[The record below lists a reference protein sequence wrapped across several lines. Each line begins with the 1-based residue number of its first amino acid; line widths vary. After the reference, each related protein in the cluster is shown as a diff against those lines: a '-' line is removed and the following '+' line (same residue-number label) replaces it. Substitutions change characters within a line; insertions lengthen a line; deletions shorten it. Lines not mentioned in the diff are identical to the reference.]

1 MCRIKVAVSS
11 ELVFFSIFLVASMAF
26 TPPLHAQAVAG
37 ATIAVRMIDAVNS
50 TSDPAGKQYRASI
63 TKTVD
68 AANGVVIAK
77 GSAAVVTVAKSGPGW
92 SAQLSSVSI
101 NGQPVAVASGR
112 ANVTS
117 ATQSAVGS
125 VTNAMNSVLGGF
137 GHHVKIPAGVAAVA
151 TGQRVILPPGTTLTF
166 MLSQPPAAAGA
177 PSMTASAAPAPSLA
191 ANPAPGPAA
200 AAGGNYAYC
209 FAGSGQTVTY
219 FSEVFMTPALQGNPP
234 PHMAVVTQ
242 QRALNRSWIS
252 FLQKKHAPSE
262 LQFGNCPMADLHATQ
277 TAKEQKEDEFRKER
291 KQVVETGWAY
301 SGQAGATTAAPVS
314 AQAAAP
320 APAQAGAP
328 PATPATAATGYYV
341 QCAAEFGERASENCA
356 AAANE
361 YYVYCYSAS
370 LPGPVMYFSDVFAFN
385 ENVSSGNLSAVL
397 AGPFL
402 EFLEKKYGV
411 KVNSDFYPTSRYTG
425 GSYPTACSQSL
436 TPLSY
441 AQSTKHGT
449 EENVA
454 KSLHEQIVETGWRT
468 SIAPLPPV
476 TAPLAAPNEYYV
488 SCYSDTALSV
498 QYFSEIFAAVPTG
511 DSIRNAFLAFL
522 QKKYGFN
529 DTRPG
534 PHVDCDVSAKPGN
547 AYMFKTAWSV
557 RQNREGLAKVN
568 QKQIIET
575 GWKYAP

>member
-1 MCRIKVAVSS
+1 MCRIKVSVSF
-11 ELVFFSIFLVASMAF
+11 ELVFFSIFLVASIAF
-26 TPPLHAQAVAG
+26 TLPLHAQAVVD

-50 TSDPAGKQYRASI
+50 TSDPAGRQYRASV
-63 TKTVD
+63 TRTVD
-68 AANGVVIAK
+68 AANGVVIAN
-77 GSAAVVTVAKSGPGW
+77 GSAAVVTVAKSGSGW

-101 NGQPVAVASGR
+101 NGQPVAVASGP

-117 ATQSAVGS
+117 ATQSALGS
-125 VTNAMNSVLGGF
+125 ATNAMNTVLGGF
-137 GHHVKIPAGVAAVA
+137 GHHVKIPAGVTAVA

-166 MLSQPPAAAGA
+166 MLSHAPAAAGA
-177 PSMTASAAPAPSLA
+177 PSMTTSAAPAPSLA
-191 ANPAPGPAA
+191 ANPAPGPAAAPPTA

-219 FSEVFMTPALQGNPP
+219 FSEVFMTPALQGKPLR
-234 PHMAVVTQ
+234 HMAVVTQ
-242 QRALNRSWIS
+242 QGALNRSWIS

-262 LQFGNCPMADLHATQ
+262 LQFGNCPMADLRATQ
-277 TAKEQKEDEFRKER
+277 TAKEQKEDGFRKER

-328 PATPATAATGYYV
+328 PAAPATAATGYYV
-341 QCAAEFGERASENCA
+341 QCAAAFGERASENCA
-356 AAANE
+356 AAAND

-449 EENVA
+449 EDNVA
-454 KSLHEQIVETGWRT
+454 KSLHEQIVETGW
-468 SIAPLPPV
+468 
-476 TAPLAAPNEYYV
+476 
-488 SCYSDTALSV
+488 
-498 QYFSEIFAAVPTG
+498 
-511 DSIRNAFLAFL
+511 
-522 QKKYGFN
+522 
-529 DTRPG
+529 
-534 PHVDCDVSAKPGN
+534 
-547 AYMFKTAWSV
+547 
-557 RQNREGLAKVN
+557 
-568 QKQIIET
+568 
-575 GWKYAP
+575 KYAP